1 MQIIALQ
8 EYTDKYVSLYQ
19 GQIRNIPD
27 QIAQKLIEQNIVA
40 EHGDSSSEGGGNVVI
55 CDIDCKNY
63 IAQHDNQRHDV
74 ECEYSFD
81 EIFNML
87 KNGKIVIAHIYTSTV
102 PGSTDVY
109 IPFDFKSGFLS
120 ASKVDGILHHQNNT
134 LIRMIDVSNLY
145 PGDKSIGMTRY
156 EYKVPIA
163 TS

>member
-40 EHGDSSSEGGGNVVI
+40 EHGDSEGAGNVVI

-63 IAQHDNQRHDV
+63 VAQYDNQRHDV
-74 ECEYSFD
+74 ECKYSFD

-87 KNGKIVIAHIYTSTV
+87 KNGKIVIAHIYSSAV
-102 PGSTDVY
+102 VGSVDVY
-109 IPFDFKSGFLS
+109 IPFDFNSGFLT
-120 ASKVDGILHHQNNT
+120 ASKVNQILTHQNT
-134 LIRMIDVSNLY
+134 LVIRQISISNLY
-145 PGDKSIGMTRY
+145 PGDKSIGMIRY